1 MATVPASTDFQFL
14 NTDSFSLTAWVKR
27 QADNRGWQAVIQTG
41 RETWKDYFG
50 LWIADGD
57 KYDFG
62 GHNQNNIYSGTG
74 YKKDDW
80 HHIALVQDGEKGIR
94 TLYIDGAAAAT
105 GSAASVLS
113 GGVLTFGG
121 YPNAEYFRGQLDDV
135 RLYNIAVGTEQL
147 AAIRK
152 ESANGDINNDG
163 KINILDLI
171 RLKKHTA
178 ANKTPLEIPRADLD
192 SDGKISAVDLSVLKK
207 FLLNATL

>member
-1 MATVPASTDFQFL
+1 MGKAIEFNADGQLATVPASTDFQFL

-80 HHIALVQDGEKGIR
+80 HHIALVQDGEK
-94 TLYIDGAAAAT
+94 
-105 GSAASVLS
+105 SAERFI
-113 GGVLTFGG
+113 LT
-121 YPNAEYFRGQLDDV
+121 ARQ
-135 RLYNIAVGTEQL
+135 
-147 AAIRK
+147 
-152 ESANGDINNDG
+152 
-163 KINILDLI
+163 
-171 RLKKHTA
+171 
-178 ANKTPLEIPRADLD
+178 
-192 SDGKISAVDLSVLKK
+192 
-207 FLLNATL
+207 